1 MVMFAS
7 SAVICGLHTTSRTT
21 SRKRSSNHPGQV
33 PGNQPRYSPANSESG
48 LFAVV
53 KNTNISLISAKRS
66 RCALDIA
73 CACDSRPRARTRR
86 YFPSLC
92 SGKRRQGRPK
102 QVKRYGHIVT
112 RCAIVAI
119 AISGGLSADTT
130 QNSYQLPSDAQVI
143 GYLLQSVTWYRH
155 LYTERQVAS
164 DPGDLV
170 FLNDNQALESEIVKL
185 SFEFAKADAAL
196 AKTATSPH
204 DALATLAAPASADLA
219 HFIELKNRNDQLT
232 QQTSEDIGKLNEN
245 IASARRVDRQKLNAA
260 LDDAQSRLELLQ
272 AVSQAVNDLIQFV
285 QTARTAKANT
295 STLDLTIDDLAQSIP
310 ELSSPA
316 TPLSKLPVQDADS
329 RTSNSWRE
337 TVLLG
342 LASEVS
348 ALNRKLRVVDEKI
361 RLTDNFL
368 LSAKNIRT
376 PMSGFITR
384 VLQRAVTSNLQT
396 SDLLLLREEK
406 SQLDALTLELKAFS
420 PAILALDKQ
429 KALLEEYESHLQ
441 PWRTA
446 VASQYRQA
454 WKKLV
459 VRLLI
464 VALIVGLLFGMGE
477 ISRRLAL
484 RRIQDPNR
492 RRVISMVHR
501 FLTLFAIAVVALFTV
516 ASDLSSLATYF
527 GLLTA
532 GMAVA
537 LQNVILASLGYLVL
551 MGKRGIRIGDRIQVS
566 GITGDVINMGLLQ
579 FQLREFDVEEA
590 RFTGHVA
597 TFSNSLVFV
606 SPATG
611 LLKFNSAAGK
621 AAEAASNDNGTQRD
635 PRSTG
640 PVLEARGKD

>member
-1 MVMFAS
+1 M
-7 SAVICGLHTTSRTT
+7 
-21 SRKRSSNHPGQV
+21 
-33 PGNQPRYSPANSESG
+33 
-48 LFAVV
+48 
-53 KNTNISLISAKRS
+53 
-66 RCALDIA
+66 
-73 CACDSRPRARTRR
+73 
-86 YFPSLC
+86 
-92 SGKRRQGRPK
+92 
-102 QVKRYGHIVT
+102 KRYAHIAT
-112 RCAIVAI
+112 CCAIFAI

-130 QNSYQLPSDAQVI
+130 QKSYQLPSDAQVI
-143 GYLLQSVTWYRH
+143 GYLLQSVTWYCH
-155 LYTERQVAS
+155 LYTEQQVAS

-170 FLNDNQALESEIVKL
+170 FLNDNQAFESQIVKL
-185 SFEFAKADAAL
+185 SFEFAKADVAL

-204 DALATLAAPASADLA
+204 DAPATLAGPASADLA
-219 HFIELKNRNDQLT
+219 HFIELKNRDDQVA
-232 QQTSEDIGKLNEN
+232 QQTSADIGKLNEK
-245 IASARRVDRQKLNAA
+245 IVSARKADREKLKAA

-285 QTARTAKANT
+285 QTARTAQANT
-295 STLDLTIDDLAQSIP
+295 ATLDLTIDDLAQSIP

-316 TPLSKLPVQDADS
+316 TPLSKLPAQDADS

-337 TVLLG
+337 TGILG

-376 PMSGFITR
+376 PMSGFTTR
-384 VLQRAVTSNLQT
+384 VLQRAATSNLQT
-396 SDLLLLREEK
+396 SNLSLLREQK

-429 KALLEEYESHLQ
+429 KALLEEYESHLL

-477 ISRRLAL
+477 ISRWTAL
-484 RRIQDPNR
+484 GRIQDPNR
-492 RRVISMVHR
+492 RRIISMVHR
-501 FLTLFAIAVVALFTV
+501 LLTLFAIAVVALFSV
-516 ASDLSSLATYF
+516 ASDLRSLATYF

-532 GMAVA
+532 GIAVA

-566 GITGDVINMGLLQ
+566 GITGDVINMGMLQ
-579 FQLREFDVEEA
+579 FQLREFDA
-590 RFTGHVA
+590 QRGRFTGHVA
-597 TFSNSLVFV
+597 TFSNSLVFL

-611 LLKFNSAAGK
+611 LLRLSSAPGK
-621 AAEAASNDNGTQRD
+621 AVAAVANDNGTEPDAEVHESAGAGQR
-635 PRSTG
+635 
-640 PVLEARGKD
+640 

>member
-1 MVMFAS
+1 V
-7 SAVICGLHTTSRTT
+7 
-21 SRKRSSNHPGQV
+21 N
-33 PGNQPRYSPANSESG
+33 RYAH
-48 LFAVV
+48 
-53 KNTNISLISAKRS
+53 
-66 RCALDIA
+66 IA
-73 CACDSRPRARTRR
+73 TC
-86 YFPSLC
+86 
-92 SGKRRQGRPK
+92 
-102 QVKRYGHIVT
+102 
-112 RCAIVAI
+112 CAIFAI
-119 AISGGLSADTT
+119 AISGGLSADNT
-130 QNSYQLPSDAQVI
+130 QDSYQLPSDAQVI
-143 GYLLQSVTWYRH
+143 GYLLQSMTWYRH

-170 FLNDNQALESEIVKL
+170 FLNDNQDIESQIVKL

-196 AKTATSPH
+196 ANASTSPH
-204 DALATLAAPASADLA
+204 DEAVTLAAPASADLA
-219 HFIELKNRNDQLT
+219 HFIELKNRNDLVT
-232 QQTSEDIGKLNEN
+232 QQTSEDIGKLNEK
-245 IASARRVDRQKLNAA
+245 IASARKDNNKLKAA

-272 AVSQAVNDLIQFV
+272 AVSLALNDLIQFV
-285 QTARTAKANT
+285 QTAGTTKASNA
-295 STLDLTIDDLAQSIP
+295 TLDLTIDDLAQSIS
-310 ELSSPA
+310 ELSSPP
-316 TPLSKLPVQDADS
+316 TPLSKLRAQDGDS

-337 TVLLG
+337 TGLLG

-348 ALNRKLRVVDEKI
+348 AQNRKLRVVDEKI
-361 RLTDNFL
+361 RLTDN
-368 LSAKNIRT
+368 LSLSLKDMRT

-384 VLQRAVTSNLQT
+384 ALQRAATSNLQT
-396 SDLLLLREEK
+396 SNLSLLREQK
-406 SQLDALTLELKAFS
+406 SQLDALTLELKGLS
-420 PAILALDKQ
+420 PAIVALDKQ
-429 KALLEEYESHLQ
+429 KALLEEYKSHLL

-454 WKKLV
+454 LKQLV

-484 RRIQDPNR
+484 RRIPDPNR
-492 RRVISMVHR
+492 RRVISMAHR
-501 FLTLFAIAVVALFTV
+501 LLTLFAIAVVALFSV

-606 SPATG
+606 SPAIG
-611 LLKFNSAAGK
+611 LLKFDSAPVK
-621 AAEAASNDNGTQRD
+621 AAKAAANNN
-635 PRSTG
+635 
-640 PVLEARGKD
+640 

>member
-1 MVMFAS
+1 VNRFA
-7 SAVICGLHTTSRTT
+7 H
-21 SRKRSSNHPGQV
+21 
-33 PGNQPRYSPANSESG
+33 
-48 LFAVV
+48 
-53 KNTNISLISAKRS
+53 
-66 RCALDIA
+66 IA
-73 CACDSRPRARTRR
+73 TC
-86 YFPSLC
+86 
-92 SGKRRQGRPK
+92 
-102 QVKRYGHIVT
+102 
-112 RCAIVAI
+112 CAIFAI
-119 AISGGLSADTT
+119 AISDRLSADTT
-130 QNSYQLPSDAQVI
+130 QGSYQLPSDTQVI
-143 GYLLQSVTWYRH
+143 GYLLQSVNWYRH
-155 LYTERQVAS
+155 VYTERQVAS

-170 FLNDNQALESEIVKL
+170 FLNDNQAIESQIVEL
-185 SFEFAKADAAL
+185 SFEFVKADAAL

-204 DALATLAAPASADLA
+204 EAPATVVGPASADLT
-219 HFIELKNRNDQLT
+219 HFIDLKNRNDQVT
-232 QQTSEDIGKLNEN
+232 QQTSEDIGKLNEK
-245 IASARRVDRQKLNAA
+245 IASARKTDRKKLKAA
-260 LDDAQSRLELLQ
+260 LDDAQSRLELLR

-285 QTARTAKANT
+285 QTARTAKANNA
-295 STLDLTIDDLAQSIP
+295 TLDLTIDDLAQSIP

-316 TPLSKLPVQDADS
+316 TPLSKLPAQDSDS

-337 TVLLG
+337 TGLLG
-342 LASEVS
+342 LGSEVS
-348 ALNRKLRVVDEKI
+348 ALKHKLRVVDEKI

-368 LSAKNIRT
+368 LSAQNIHT

-384 VLQRAVTSNLQT
+384 VLQKAATSNLQT
-396 SDLLLLREEK
+396 SDLSLLREKK

-429 KALLEEYESHLQ
+429 KALLEEYESHLL

-454 WKKLV
+454 WKNLV

-464 VALIVGLLFGMGE
+464 IVLIVGLLFGMGE

-484 RRIQDPNR
+484 GRIQDPNR

-501 FLTLFAIAVVALFTV
+501 LLTMFAIAVVALFSV

-532 GMAVA
+532 GIAVA

-566 GITGDVINMGLLQ
+566 GITGDVINMGMLQ
-579 FQLREFDVEEA
+579 FQLREFDVEEE

-606 SPATG
+606 SPAIG
-611 LLKFNSAAGK
+611 LLKFNSAPGK
-621 AAEAASNDNGTQRD
+621 AAQVRSSDNGTQRD
-635 PRSTG
+635 TRSTG
-640 PVLEARGKD
+640 PVREA